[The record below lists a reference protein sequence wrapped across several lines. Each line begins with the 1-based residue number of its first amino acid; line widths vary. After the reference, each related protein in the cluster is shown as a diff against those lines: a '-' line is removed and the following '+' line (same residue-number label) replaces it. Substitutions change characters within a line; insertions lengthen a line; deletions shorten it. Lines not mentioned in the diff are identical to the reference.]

1 MFDRDRDNLYR
12 IPIPRLM
19 TTMYPREM
27 IEELMF
33 YIMQNE
39 MDGKLDPDHPMMEL
53 YINLQHLLDKLDRDR
68 RDMYVSVEK
77 ETLSNAVSKDDMSVA
92 IYNDEVKT

>member
-1 MFDRDRDNLYR
+1 MK
-12 IPIPRLM
+12 
-19 TTMYPREM
+19 MYPREM

-53 YINLQHLLDKLDRDR
+53 YINLQKLLDKLNNERHDL
-68 RDMYVSVEK
+68 YVSVNADETK
-77 ETLSNAVSKDDMSVA
+77 ER
-92 IYNDEVKT
+92 

>member
-1 MFDRDRDNLYR
+1 
-12 IPIPRLM
+12 M
-19 TTMYPREM
+19 TELTMYPREM

-39 MDGKLDPDHPMMEL
+39 MNGKLDPDHPMMEL
-53 YINLQHLLDKLDRDR
+53 YINLQKLLEKLDRDR

-92 IYNDEVKT
+92 IYNDEVRS

>member
-1 MFDRDRDNLYR
+1 
-12 IPIPRLM
+12 
-19 TTMYPREM
+19 M

-53 YINLQHLLDKLDRDR
+53 YINLQKLLDKLNNERHDL
-68 RDMYVSVEK
+68 YVSVNADETK
-77 ETLSNAVSKDDMSVA
+77 ER
-92 IYNDEVKT
+92 

>member
-1 MFDRDRDNLYR
+1 
-12 IPIPRLM
+12 
-19 TTMYPREM
+19 M

-39 MDGKLDPDHPMMEL
+39 MEGKLDPDHPMMEL

-68 RDMYVSVEK
+68 RDMYVSV
-77 ETLSNAVSKDDMSVA
+77 
-92 IYNDEVKT
+92 INDETK